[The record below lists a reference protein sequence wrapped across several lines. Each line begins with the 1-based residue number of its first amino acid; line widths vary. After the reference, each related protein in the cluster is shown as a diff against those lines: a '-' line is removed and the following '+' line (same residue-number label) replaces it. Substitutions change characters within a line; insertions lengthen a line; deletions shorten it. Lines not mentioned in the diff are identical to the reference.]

1 MESSGEH
8 FDTDMTHSVDTAD
21 FTEPNHSGSQNSDPH
36 ASQSQQTGND
46 AFDDLGVTASGDAKC
61 SDKSPAKRTV
71 KSEDAQDNS
80 PSPRKQVK
88 VDDEQTAG
96 NDSDVDVEQV
106 DENKC
111 EPEQSAEEI
120 VQKLCK
126 NGKVLTLTEG
136 EKYFKVIVYEDS
148 EENQDENS
156 SRSNVSSNDGGQSGQ
171 QNLLDLQKL
180 VGELEDDTKSQHE
193 TPTKVL
199 TESTNNL

>member
-1 MESSGEH
+1 MESSVEH
-8 FDTDMTHSVDTAD
+8 FDSDSVDTAD
-21 FTEPNHSGSQNSDPH
+21 STEPNHSGYQHSDSN

-46 AFDDLGVTASGDAKC
+46 TFDDLGVTASGDAKC
-61 SDKSPAKRTV
+61 SDKSLAKRTV
-71 KSEDAQDNS
+71 NTEDAQDNS

-111 EPEQSAEEI
+111 EAEQSAEEI

-180 VGELEDDTKSQHE
+180 VGELEDDSKSQHE
-193 TPTKVL
+193 TPKVL